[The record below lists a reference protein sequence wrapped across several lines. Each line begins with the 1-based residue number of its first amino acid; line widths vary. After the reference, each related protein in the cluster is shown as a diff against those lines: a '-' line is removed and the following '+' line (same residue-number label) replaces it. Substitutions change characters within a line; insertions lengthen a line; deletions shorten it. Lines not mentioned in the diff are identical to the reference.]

1 MKIEFKF
8 IGLSEIATNYFFS
21 VEFEFG
27 VLVVVFKKK
36 LLFHSY
42 YRCFEEEGLLS
53 YIDSGVTA
61 GIIIFD

>member
-1 MKIEFKF
+1 MFRF

-21 VEFEFG
+21 VEFEFS
-27 VLVVVFKKK
+27 VLVVVFFKK

-42 YRCFEEEGLLS
+42 YRCFEEEGFLS